1 MTIISP
7 CISVCVSDPKTDY
20 CYGCGRTSE
29 EKIHWKEEA
38 TSDSWK
44 KENLKIILRRL
55 SGWQQE
61 AFIEA
66 YNYKKKNGISR
77 LKELKLK
84 KLNLS

>member
-1 MTIISP
+1 
-7 CISVCVSDPKTDY
+7 
-20 CYGCGRTSE
+20 
-29 EKIHWKEEA
+29 
-38 TSDSWK
+38 
-44 KENLKIILRRL
+44 LRRL

-66 YNYKKKNGISR
+66 YNYKKENGISR